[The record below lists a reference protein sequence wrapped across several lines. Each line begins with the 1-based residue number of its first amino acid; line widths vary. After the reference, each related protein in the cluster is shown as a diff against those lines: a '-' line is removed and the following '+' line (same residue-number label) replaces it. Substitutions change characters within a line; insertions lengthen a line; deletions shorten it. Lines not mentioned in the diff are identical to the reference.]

1 MRHNRDILW
10 KSVLERVFDDL
21 LRFVF
26 PEADEVFDLQK
37 KLGFLDKELAELYP
51 TPEQEADVR
60 HVDKLIEVSRKDGTG
75 EWVLVHLE
83 VQGET
88 KAEDRPFFGERMFRY
103 FYRIFDHYQKPIAA
117 IAIFTGPDGHL
128 LPDKFEYVFMNT
140 RLQYQ
145 FTTLNIRDFSDQDLR
160 ESNNPFAWVVL
171 IAKKALL
178 EGRVIDEKL
187 LEGKL
192 MLFRELYQNRTF
204 DKQKLRA
211 ILIFLVNYI
220 RFKDPET
227 NRIFRER
234 VDQFTDKKSTMDI
247 WEQVAVWQKEDAF
260 EEGMN
265 KGLQEGLQKGVQK
278 SQERSVRNLLSDTEF
293 SIDKIAS
300 LVEVPVAFVEKIKA
314 ELAAK

>member
-1 MRHNRDILW
+1 MRHNKDILW
-10 KSVLERVFDDL
+10 KSLLERVFDDL

-26 PEADEVFDLQK
+26 PEADNVFDLQK
-37 KLGFLDKELAELYP
+37 KLRFLDKELAELYP

-75 EWVLVHLE
+75 EWMLVHLE
-83 VQGET
+83 VQGKT
-88 KAEDRPFFGERMFRY
+88 KAGERPFFGERMFRY
-103 FYRIFDHYQKPIAA
+103 FYRIFDHYQKPITA

-128 LPDKFEYVFMNT
+128 LPDKFEYAFMNT

-145 FTTLNIRDFSDQDLR
+145 FTTLNIRDFSDQELR
-160 ESNNPFAWVVL
+160 ERNNPFAWVVL
-171 IAKKALL
+171 IAKKALQ
-178 EGRVIDEKL
+178 EGRVVDEKL

-192 MLFRELYQNRTF
+192 MLFRELYRNRTF

-220 RFKDPET
+220 RFREQET

-247 WEQVAVWQKEDAF
+247 WE
-260 EEGMN
+260 
-265 KGLQEGLQKGVQK
+265 
-278 SQERSVRNLLSDTEF
+278 
-293 SIDKIAS
+293 
-300 LVEVPVAFVEKIKA
+300 
-314 ELAAK
+314 